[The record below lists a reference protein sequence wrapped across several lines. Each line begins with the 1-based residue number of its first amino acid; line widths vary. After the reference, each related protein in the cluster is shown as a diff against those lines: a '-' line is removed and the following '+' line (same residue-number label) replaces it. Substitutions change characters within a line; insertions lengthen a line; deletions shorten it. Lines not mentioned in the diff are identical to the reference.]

1 MTLQTDFCAGVPSL
15 LNTAELGYNVMRG
28 TEYFVSL

>member
-1 MTLQTDFCAGVPSL
+1 MI
-15 LNTAELGYNVMRG
+15 NTAELGYNVMRG